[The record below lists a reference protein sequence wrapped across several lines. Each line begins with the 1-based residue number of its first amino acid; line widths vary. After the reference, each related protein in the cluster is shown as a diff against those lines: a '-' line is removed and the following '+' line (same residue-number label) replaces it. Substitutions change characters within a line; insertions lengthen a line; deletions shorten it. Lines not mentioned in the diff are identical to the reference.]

1 MNVLNENHATAQA
14 LPIAPHATQARRGLL
29 IYFALL
35 IPLSALFEG
44 LAVITGN
51 ALWIF
56 ALMCVPALASVVARL
71 TLREGFADV
80 SFRLGGRQ
88 VWRAI
93 GIGFILPSIIGIVA
107 YGAAWTLG
115 LAQFVGRTQ
124 VFGLT
129 LPPALGFAI
138 VVVLYSTIKAL
149 FSSVLAAGEEI
160 GWRGFMLTR
169 LIDADVPQPILVSAA
184 IWGLWHL
191 PLILAGSYAAGP
203 SRVLSAAL
211 FLIGAIAFGTIIAW
225 LRLDS
230 GSIWPAIVLHG
241 VWNTVIQ
248 GAFDSAT
255 TGPAA
260 LLWTGESGIL
270 TELVVIGVALIVVRR
285 SWRML
290 RQPRRGA

>member
-1 MNVLNENHATAQA
+1 
-14 LPIAPHATQARRGLL
+14 
-29 IYFALL
+29 
-35 IPLSALFEG
+35 
-44 LAVITGN
+44 VITGN
-51 ALWIF
+51 VLWIF
-56 ALMCVPALASVVARL
+56 VLMCVPALASVVARL

-88 VWRAI
+88 GWRAI
-93 GIGFILPSIIGIVA
+93 GIGFILPSVIGILA
-107 YGAAWTLG
+107 YGTAWSLG

-124 VFGLT
+124 VLGLT
-129 LPPALGFAI
+129 FPPALGFAI
-138 VVVLYSTIKAL
+138 VVVLYSTVKAV

-169 LIDADVPQPILVSAA
+169 LIDADVPKPILVSAA

-211 FLIGAIAFGTIIAW
+211 FLTGAIAFGTIIAW